1 MFRKF
6 PFWVG
11 LAGCVA
17 LLSGCATITR
27 GTTEILVIE
36 TTPPGA
42 DVDLSSGLRCKT
54 PCSLE
59 MKHKNA
65 VVLDISKQGYEPQRV
80 NVLSEVAGAGA
91 AGMAG
96 NVILGGVIG
105 AGIDVATGATKRL
118 KPNPVVV
125 TLVPI
130 ASTETA
136 PKASSADNSDA
147 ALDKSQHRCV
157 SIGFKEGTDEYRSCV
172 MDQLK
177 NIGSQN

>member
-1 MFRKF
+1 MKSIYL
-6 PFWVG
+6 VG
-11 LAGCVA
+11 VFGVA
-17 LLSGCATITR
+17 AMLSGCATITR

-59 MKHKNA
+59 VKHKNA
-65 VVLDISKQGYEPQRV
+65 VVLDISKLGFEPQRV

-96 NVILGGVIG
+96 NVILGGIIG

-118 KPNPVVV
+118 KPNPVLV
-125 TLVPI
+125 TLTPVAVVDAVSKPSG
-130 ASTETA
+130 ADSDVA
-136 PKASSADNSDA
+136 LGKAQRRCA
-147 ALDKSQHRCV
+147 A
-157 SIGFKEGTDEYRSCV
+157 IGFNDGTDEFRTCLI
-172 MDQLK
+172 DQLK